1 MREER
6 KTPVA
11 VLTVGDSA
19 PDFTLKDQH
28 GRANMLSGLRDK
40 NVLLVFFPL
49 AFTGVCQRE
58 LGEIRDHLPEYDN
71 DDTAVL
77 TISVG
82 PPPTHKIWATENGF
96 AFPVLSDF
104 WPHGAVAQSYGVF
117 NRDAG
122 YPNRGTFAVDRDG
135 VIRFAE
141 MMQPGELR
149 DQAVWQQA
157 LAALRSG

>member
-1 MREER
+1 ML
-6 KTPVA
+6 A
-11 VLTVGDSA
+11 VGDSA

-28 GRANMLSGLRDK
+28 GRAVTLSGLRDK

-49 AFTGVCQRE
+49 AFTGVCQGE
-58 LGEIRDHLPEYDN
+58 LGQIRDQLPEYQN

-82 PPPTHKIWATENGF
+82 PPPTHKVWATENGF
-96 AFPVLSDF
+96 GFPVLSDF
-104 WPHGAVAQSYGVF
+104 WPHGAVTQAYGVF
-117 NRDAG
+117 NADAG

-149 DQAVWQQA
+149 DQTVWQQA
-157 LAALRSG
+157 LGALRPG